1 MTSKFN
7 ALRLADWL
15 ESSEHP
21 TDQKFL
27 EAAQELRKLHDL
39 LGKAN
44 ALSRIRASRI
54 AELEALFAGEADYRE
69 FGSEPQV
76 DVKSSSG
83 CTVDSTPKPVEL
95 VPVPGDLLPAIGSR
109 VFIRHGRD
117 NSAHAC
123 TVVGYYVW
131 PAVTGGT
138 ASDYHRVFVRLVY
151 EGTTLVNAR
160 MLSECWS
167 TQEQA
172 LAAD

>member
-15 ESSEHP
+15 ESSEQP

-44 ALSRIRASRI
+44 ALSRIRAARI
-54 AELEALFAGEADYRE
+54 AELEALFAGEDAYRE
-69 FGSEPQV
+69 LGSEAPV
-76 DVKSSSG
+76 EVESSSG
-83 CTVDSTPKPVEL
+83 CKVDNTAKPVEL
-95 VPVPGDLLPAIGSR
+95 VPVPGDLLPALGSR

-131 PAVTGGT
+131 PAANGRKEPY
-138 ASDYHRVFVRLVY
+138 YHRVFVRLVY
-151 EGTTLVNAR
+151 AGTTLANAR